1 MESIS
6 KSQSGQ
12 EREDGKEGEPK
23 TEVEGSV
30 DPVSDKKAT
39 SEVSECVCVSSVAS

>member
-12 EREDGKEGEPK
+12 EREGEGDGKEGEPK
-23 TEVEGSV
+23 TEEEGSV
-30 DPVSDKKAT
+30 ERTDPVSDKKAT
-39 SEVSECVCVSSVAS
+39 SEVSQ